1 MKKKY
6 LAFLI
11 AGCMTLG
18 VPGTVFGAEAE
29 SAPAEAQTAET
40 AADSAASEDG
50 LGTDIYG
57 FKVDYNGNLIF
68 PSHELQRLYGNGMDL
83 KQK

>member
-6 LAFLI
+6 LVFLI

-57 FKVDYNGNLIF
+57 FKVDYNGNLISLPMSYSDF
-68 PSHELQRLYGNGMDL
+68 TAMG
-83 KQK
+83 